1 VALSST
7 LRAAGIIEGGTRGIE
22 LLHEALSALDG
33 SPAALERALVHVEL
47 GAALR
52 RDNRRRAAR
61 DHLDAGLR
69 VAQRCEARPLA
80 QRAYDELLASGARL
94 RRADLENR
102 DALTASEL
110 RIARHAAKGL
120 TNREIA
126 GQLYLSIKT
135 VEMHLGRV
143 YRKLGI
149 TARAE
154 LPEALRH
161 A

>member
-1 VALSST
+1 MASSCCTRRSRPSTAARQRLNARSST
-7 LRAAGIIEGGTRGIE
+7 SSSEPRCAATTE
-22 LLHEALSALDG
+22 
-33 SPAALERALVHVEL
+33 
-47 GAALR
+47 
-52 RDNRRRAAR
+52 RRAAR
-61 DHLDAGLR
+61 DQLDAGLR
-69 VAQRCEARPLA
+69 VAQRCGARPLA